1 MCMELVDCTK
11 KYWEFVRNLR
21 NDERVKGGFIKSTYI
36 TEDMQEAYMTVH
48 YKYYKIA
55 LIDSAPVG
63 YIGVINDDI
72 RICVHPAFQKRGVG
86 KFMIEEGMKIWPNAE
101 GKVKLDNEA
110 SMNLFK
116 SCGFEET
123 YVIFKK

>member
-1 MCMELVDCTK
+1 MYMELVDCTK

-21 NDERVKGGFIKSTYI
+21 NDERVKDGFIKSTYI

-48 YKYYKIA
+48 HKYYKIA
-55 LIDSAPVG
+55 LIDNAPVG
-63 YIGVINDDI
+63 YIGVIDDDI
-72 RICVHPAFQKRGVG
+72 RICVHPAFQKRGIG

-101 GKVKLDNEA
+101 GKVKLGNEV

-116 SCGFEET
+116 SCGFKEA
-123 YVIFKK
+123 YVIFKR

>member
-1 MCMELVDCTK
+1 MELVDCTK

-21 NDERVKGGFIKSTYI
+21 NDERVKDGFIKSTYI

-55 LIDSAPVG
+55 LIDNAPVG
-63 YIGVINDDI
+63 YIGVIDDDI

-86 KFMIEEGMKIWPNAE
+86 KFMIEESMKIWPSAE
-101 GKVKLDNEA
+101 GKVKLGNEA

-116 SCGFEET
+116 SCGFKEA

>member
-1 MCMELVDCTK
+1 MELVDCTK

-21 NDERVKGGFIKSTYI
+21 NDERVKDGFIKSTYI

-48 YKYYKIA
+48 YKYYRIA
-55 LIDSAPVG
+55 LIDNAPVG
-63 YIGVINDDI
+63 YIGVIEDDI

-86 KFMIEEGMKIWPNAE
+86 KFMIEESMKIWPSAE
-101 GKVKLDNEA
+101 GKVKLGNEA

-116 SCGFEET
+116 SCGFKEA
-123 YVIFKK
+123 YVIFKR

>member
-21 NDERVKGGFIKSTYI
+21 NDERVKDGFIKSTYI

-48 YKYYKIA
+48 YKYYRIA
-55 LIDSAPVG
+55 LIDNAPVG
-63 YIGVINDDI
+63 YIGVIDDDI
-72 RICVHPAFQKRGVG
+72 RICVHPAFQKKGVG

-101 GKVKLDNEA
+101 GKVKLGNEA

-116 SCGFEET
+116 SCGFKEA

>member
-1 MCMELVDCTK
+1 MELVDCTK

-21 NDERVKGGFIKSTYI
+21 NDERVKDGFIKSTYI

-48 YKYYKIA
+48 YKYYRIA
-55 LIDSAPVG
+55 LIDNAPVG
-63 YIGVINDDI
+63 YIGVIEDDI

-86 KFMIEEGMKIWPNAE
+86 KFMIEESMKIWPSAE
-101 GKVKLDNEA
+101 GKVKLGNEA

-116 SCGFEET
+116 SCGFKEA

>member
-1 MCMELVDCTK
+1 MELVDCAK

-21 NDERVKGGFIKSTYI
+21 NDERVKDGFIKSTYI

-48 YKYYKIA
+48 YKYYQIA
-55 LIDSAPVG
+55 LIDNAPVG
-63 YIGVINDDI
+63 YIGVIEDDI

-86 KFMIEEGMKIWPNAE
+86 KFMIEESMKIWPSAE
-101 GKVKLDNEA
+101 GKVKLGNEA

-116 SCGFEET
+116 SCGFKEA
-123 YVIFKK
+123 YVIFKR

>member
-1 MCMELVDCTK
+1 MELVDCTK

-21 NDERVKGGFIKSTYI
+21 NDERVKDGFIKSTYI

-48 YKYYKIA
+48 YKYYRIA
-55 LIDSAPVG
+55 LIDNAPVG
-63 YIGVINDDI
+63 YIGVIQDDI

-86 KFMIEEGMKIWPNAE
+86 KFMIEESMKIWPSAE
-101 GKVKLDNEA
+101 GKVKLGNEA

-116 SCGFEET
+116 SCGFKEA

>member
-1 MCMELVDCTK
+1 MELVDCTK

-21 NDERVKGGFIKSTYI
+21 NDERVKDSFIKTTYI

-55 LIDSAPVG
+55 LIDNAPVG
-63 YIGVINDDI
+63 YIGVIDDEI

-86 KFMIEEGMKIWPNAE
+86 KFMVKEGMKIWPSASA
-101 GKVKLDNEA
+101 KIKITNEA
-110 SMNLFK
+110 SIKLFK
-116 SCGFEET
+116 SCGFTEKYLILT
-123 YVIFKK
+123 K